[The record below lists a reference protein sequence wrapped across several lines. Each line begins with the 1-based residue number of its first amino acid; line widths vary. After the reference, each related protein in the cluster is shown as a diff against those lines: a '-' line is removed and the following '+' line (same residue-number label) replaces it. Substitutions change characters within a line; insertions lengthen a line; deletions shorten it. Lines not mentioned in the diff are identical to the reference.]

1 MYAQPRQTCHS
12 LHYKAQALLLAD
24 FDFDKGEAVQVAPSA
39 PVLLRLAERPWGA
52 SATLP
57 SAVVSAIAGHEPA
70 RVAVV
75 RDAFAPHDRPPRPL
89 ASAIASLGHGRAAV
103 AAAISEPHAR
113 MLVDEYE
120 LRNDGVYHLTK
131 GSSDML
137 RCATLARNLS
147 HLCAV
152 R

>member
-1 MYAQPRQTCHS
+1 MCKQPRQTCQS
-12 LHYKAQALLLAD
+12 PLYNSQVLLLAD
-24 FDFDKGEAVQVAPSA
+24 VDFDKGEALQVAPSA
-39 PVLLRLAERPWGA
+39 PMLLRLAERPWGA

-75 RDAFAPHDRPPRPL
+75 RDAFAPHDEPPRPL
-89 ASAIASLGHGRAAV
+89 ASAIASLGHGRVAV

-120 LRNDGVYHLTK
+120 LCNDGVYHLTR

-137 RCATLARNLS
+137 RWATVVRSQLCTAR
-147 HLCAV
+147 
-152 R
+152 